1 MGLVETRRDSGTY
14 VAKHRPDAIVCS
26 NDIAA
31 DTLLKTLKKLN
42 VSVPKDVK
50 VVGFDDGKLAAAT
63 TPFLTTI
70 HQPCFDLATT
80 AFQALFDRIGNPG
93 LPTREILLD
102 APLVVR
108 KLTKRRI

>member
-31 DTLLKTLKKLN
+31 DTLLKTLKKLK
-42 VSVPKDVK
+42 VSVPKDVM

-63 TPFLTTI
+63 TPLLTTI
-70 HQPCFDLATT
+70 RPISRASTLRRRLSRRSSTVSK
-80 AFQALFDRIGNPG
+80 
-93 LPTREILLD
+93 TR
-102 APLVVR
+102 AS
-108 KLTKRRI
+108 RRARYFSMRRL

>member
-1 MGLVETRRDSGTY
+1 METRRDSGTH

-31 DTLLKTLKKLN
+31 DTLLKTLK
-42 VSVPKDVK
+42 
-50 VVGFDDGKLAAAT
+50 KLAAAT

-80 AFQALFDRIGNPG
+80 AFQALFDRIENQG